1 VELNKTLPARY
12 SEVKEVMEAIRI
24 AKFGYD
30 PLEKA
35 NPASAVSSPG
45 RGDSNKRNGR
55 GGDYSLSAGGISN

>member
-1 VELNKTLPARY
+1 MKMQLSNEEK
-12 SEVKEVMEAIRI
+12 RI

-45 RGDSNKRNGR
+45 RGDSDKQDGR
-55 GGDYSLSAGGISN
+55 GGDYSLSAGGIGI

>member
-1 VELNKTLPARY
+1 MKLSNEEK
-12 SEVKEVMEAIRI
+12 RI

-35 NPASAVSSPG
+35 KPASAVSSSG
-45 RGDSNKRNGR
+45 RDDSKKRNGR